1 MVNLGDSLWS
11 ISQRVL
17 GPNATPQQIANE
29 VERIFELN
37 RNQIGDDPNQIVAGQ
52 ELVLSPATSEPAA
65 NEPATNAQAAGEVA
79 PNEPAA
85 DALVYESAQPAASQT
100 LGNEPAVGSYP
111 NIPLASWL
119 DERRLLD
126 FGILALSLVLVML
139 ILWKAPLWRDVGGEA
154 WRIMPATKEYPAN
167 YSASQG
173 ALTAT
178 GAERPAFAL
187 FGSENGSSGGFGN
200 RALTNGQIPHPVA
213 VYLTVDEAAKV
224 LGITP
229 DAVYI
234 RIQQG
239 TLPASKRGR
248 CGTIYLR
255 LYCV

>member
-1 MVNLGDSLWS
+1 MLLSTNLL
-11 ISQRVL
+11 I
-17 GPNATPQQIANE
+17 P
-29 VERIFELN
+29 
-37 RNQIGDDPNQIVAGQ
+37 
-52 ELVLSPATSEPAA
+52 
-65 NEPATNAQAAGEVA
+65 
-79 PNEPAA
+79 
-85 DALVYESAQPAASQT
+85 
-100 LGNEPAVGSYP
+100 VG
-111 NIPLASWL
+111 SWL

-126 FGILALSLVLVML
+126 FGIIALSLVLVML
-139 ILWKAPLWRDVGGEA
+139 MLWKAPLRRDVGSGP
-154 WRIMPATKEYPAN
+154 WRMPAPKEYPTN
-167 YSASQG
+167 YSASQA

-178 GAERPAFAL
+178 GAGRAAFAL
-187 FGSENGSSGGFGN
+187 SGSENGSGGFGN